1 MARHHQVQK
10 GSVSVKLNQ
19 ETEYK
24 VQCARGKYT
33 DMCKKMKR
41 RQKCWLVQKS
51 AQASYLKRA
60 KWVNW
65 VRRLFPVRTIHTL
78 TFKRL
83 ALKGSST
90 KKFSIA

>member
-33 DMCKKMKR
+33 DMCKKNEMKTKMLACAKECASFLSQEGEVGKLGQATFP
-41 RQKCWLVQKS
+41 RQNNS
-51 AQASYLKRA
+51 YSHFQATCVIK
-60 KWVNW
+60 
-65 VRRLFPVRTIHTL
+65 
-78 TFKRL
+78 
-83 ALKGSST
+83 
-90 KKFSIA
+90 